1 MSKFDDLIIKTAF
14 YRTLAHS
21 QIIKLIILIPFLL
34 FVFFSS
40 AQEGTRVSQNIPTN
54 AIGKIMLIPF
64 EPKLYMSDI
73 DRKINQ
79 QTKWPFEQIRE
90 NFRHQLEAQLKLKL
104 QSIAPVVSFYSD
116 SIKTWKDLLYIY
128 KSTSLDYALIPE
140 QNAPK
145 TTPVKKSGIKN
156 GQIEVEINTDKKFM
170 NLKIDDSKLLG
181 YLNKKYRT
189 DYFVFINQL
198 DIKNEADSY
207 DITTDTYQRDVVVHY
222 SIFDKTGKN
231 ILAGIATS
239 RFNSKENDPAKI
251 VSHYFSPIATNIAA
265 KFTAVINPQPTSKQ
279 PAESTKGT
287 K

>member
-1 MSKFDDLIIKTAF
+1 MNFKLNNFQ
-14 YRTLAHS
+14 TLNF
-21 QIIKLIILIPFLL
+21 KLLIPFLF
-34 FVFFSS
+34 FVFFSY
-40 AQEGTRVSQNIPTN
+40 AQEGTRVSQNTSTN

-79 QTKWPFEQIRE
+79 QTKWSFEQIRE
-90 NFRHQLEAQLKLKL
+90 NFRHKLDAQLKLKL
-104 QSIAPVVSFYSD
+104 QSTAPVVSCYSD
-116 SIKTWKDLLYIY
+116 SVKTWKDLSYIY
-128 KSTSLDYALIPE
+128 ESTSLSYELIPD

-170 NLKIDDSKLLG
+170 NLKIDDSKLLD
-181 YLNKKYRT
+181 YLNKKYKT

-207 DITTDTYQRDVVVHY
+207 DITTDTYQRDVTVHY

-251 VSHYFSPIATNIAA
+251 VSHYFSPIATNITA
-265 KFTAVINPQPTSKQ
+265 KFTAIINPQPASKH
-279 PAESTKGT
+279 PSGDTKGT